1 MSFQRSSNL
10 EAQPTTFRREDD
22 PQYSDD
28 PEFRVFTTDLSD
40 KLFSLTS
47 KINQLTKQVS
57 LLGTKRETD
66 RVRERIQDLIEETG
80 TSFKDIGEG
89 LKKLTT
95 WHDLG
100 VYLPPLYVTPSAE
113 PIQSKADLRVGTM
126 IAPTTLHAGQTQP
139 GIQSLPRPI
148 PTPPTPSPRKAASL
162 CDGCAHGSCRRL
174 FPKRCCP
181 IVITTTRRFSAAI
194 ATTRTAPPSASI
206 RSRLPGISHHRAR
219 IRNSA
224 DRAVRRGT

>member
-100 VYLPPLYVTPSAE
+100 VCSSLLYIALSAE
-113 PIQSKADLRVGTM
+113 HLLTKADPRVGTM
-126 IAPTTLHAGQTQP
+126 IAPTTLHAG
-139 GIQSLPRPI
+139 
-148 PTPPTPSPRKAASL
+148 
-162 CDGCAHGSCRRL
+162 
-174 FPKRCCP
+174 
-181 IVITTTRRFSAAI
+181 
-194 ATTRTAPPSASI
+194 
-206 RSRLPGISHHRAR
+206 
-219 IRNSA
+219 
-224 DRAVRRGT
+224 